1 MGIAPMNFSQ
11 HTERDNGKGRG
22 KKEREKDRASE
33 RASERGKERERERE
47 RENRRERKGRESF
60 TWIHDTYYYP
70 PNLGRSYCAR
80 ELS

>member
-33 RASERGKERERERE
+33 RASERGRERERE

>member
-1 MGIAPMNFSQ
+1 MNFSQ

-33 RASERGKERERERE
+33 RASERGRERERE

>member
-22 KKEREKDRASE
+22 KKEREKERASE
-33 RASERGKERERERE
+33 RASERGRERERE

>member
-1 MGIAPMNFSQ
+1 MNFSQ